1 MMRNKTDVPVSL
13 KEIWEIKE
21 RIYNETKSMSIKE
34 FYKYVDENTREL
46 KKELKEKLLKT
57 GIK

>member
-1 MMRNKTDVPVSL
+1 MRNKTDVPVSL

-21 RIYNETKSMSIKE
+21 RIYNETKSMSIEE

-46 KKELKEKLLKT
+46 KKELKEKSLKT
-57 GIK
+57 GVK

>member
-21 RIYNETKSMSIKE
+21 RIYNETKSMSIEE

-46 KKELKEKLLKT
+46 KKELKEKSLKT
-57 GIK
+57 GVK